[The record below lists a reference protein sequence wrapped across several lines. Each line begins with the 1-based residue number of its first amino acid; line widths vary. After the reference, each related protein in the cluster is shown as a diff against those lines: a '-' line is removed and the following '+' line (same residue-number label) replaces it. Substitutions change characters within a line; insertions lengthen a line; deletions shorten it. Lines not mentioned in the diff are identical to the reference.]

1 MIFAELVSPNCWLS
15 MDEQILLLPYPEAL
29 RSELR
34 CSDNDRHAVGF
45 VLDMEKEQPVL
56 LKVCSKSEDEMG
68 KYVATGKW
76 AEGTTFEKIDHTKTD
91 LRGIV
96 WFGEDLMV
104 VRKKVPEPYATR
116 LENFVSELLAHGIKI
131 S

>member
-1 MIFAELVSPNCWLS
+1 VIFAELVSPNCWLS
-15 MDEQILLLPYPEAL
+15 TNEQMLLLPYPEAL
-29 RSELR
+29 KSELR
-34 CSDNDRHAVGF
+34 CPDSNKHAVGF
-45 VLDMEKEQPVL
+45 VLDMGKEQPVL
-56 LKVCSKSEDEMG
+56 LKVCSESKDEMG

-76 AEGTTFEKIDHTKTD
+76 GRGATFEEIDHTKAD

-96 WFGEDLMV
+96 WFGEDLMI

-116 LENFVSELLAHGIKI
+116 LENFLSELLAHGIKI